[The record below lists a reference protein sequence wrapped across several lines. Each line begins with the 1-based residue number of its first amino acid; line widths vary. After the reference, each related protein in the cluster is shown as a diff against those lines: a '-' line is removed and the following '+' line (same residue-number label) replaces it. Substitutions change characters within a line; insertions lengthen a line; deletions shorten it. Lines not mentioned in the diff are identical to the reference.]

1 MQELLKIDLPTDKP
15 SDLEL
20 ITFIEI
26 LVTIRNLLNET
37 IIQIEIIEKLISANS
52 KNDDK
57 ISENIDFDSSDDSS
71 CSSNGM
77 FVKLIPT
84 VPTPQNKRKVKT
96 S

>member
-15 SDLEL
+15 SDFEL
-20 ITFIEI
+20 ITFIET

-37 IIQIEIIEKLISANS
+37 IIQIEIIEKLINANS
-52 KNDDK
+52 KK
-57 ISENIDFDSSDDSS
+57 ISENNDFDSSDDSS

-84 VPTPQNKRKVKT
+84 IPTPQNKRKVKT

>member
-15 SDLEL
+15 SELEL
-20 ITFIEI
+20 ITFIET
-26 LVTIRNLLNET
+26 LVTIHNLLNET
-37 IIQIEIIEKLISANS
+37 IIQIEIIEKLINASS
-52 KNDDK
+52 KE
-57 ISENIDFDSSDDSS
+57 ISENNDFDSSDDLS